1 MGRRKRRAA
10 HRLWVAMASRTTW
23 GMRGDMLFEEIQ
35 RVSDASELGRSV
47 KRPPDVDEDDGDER
61 DPQKSDGEQGKV
73 DTYC

>member
-1 MGRRKRRAA
+1 M
-10 HRLWVAMASRTTW
+10 
-23 GMRGDMLFEEIQ
+23 FEEIQ

-47 KRPPDVDEDDGDER
+47 ERPPDVDEDDGDER

>member
-1 MGRRKRRAA
+1 M
-10 HRLWVAMASRTTW
+10 
-23 GMRGDMLFEEIQ
+23 FEEIQ
-35 RVSDASELGRSV
+35 RMSDASELGRSV